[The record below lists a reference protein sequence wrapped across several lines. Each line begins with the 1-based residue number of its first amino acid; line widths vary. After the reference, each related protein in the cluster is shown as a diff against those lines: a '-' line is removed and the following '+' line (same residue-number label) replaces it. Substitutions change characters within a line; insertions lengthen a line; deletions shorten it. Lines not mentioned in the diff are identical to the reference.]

1 MRPGQAYTLT
11 ETGPGGYTLSV
22 DCTVELGAPRQ
33 TTTLTL
39 NANETGVCVFT
50 NDDQA
55 GHLTLVK
62 KVENGTTGGTATP
75 ASWMLAAA
83 GPTPI
88 SGTSGSAT
96 VTNATVNA
104 GTYTLSESG
113 GPTGY
118 TAVGLVVHRCDGDA
132 AAPSTVPSGANVT
145 CTITNTAVAP
155 KLTLVKQVDNGTTGG
170 TATPANWTLAAAG
183 PTPLSGVSGTPAVTA
198 VPVAVGTYTLSESG
212 GPAGYTPSA
221 WSCTGVTA
229 GSNGTVTLSTGQ
241 SATCTI
247 VNTAIPPH
255 LTLVKQVVN
264 TSGGTAAPHRLAA
277 LRGGRRDDPGPHR

>member
-1 MRPGQAYTLT
+1 M
-11 ETGPGGYTLSV
+11 
-22 DCTVELGAPRQ
+22 
-33 TTTLTL
+33 
-39 NANETGVCVFT
+39 
-50 NDDQA
+50 
-55 GHLTLVK
+55 
-62 KVENGTTGGTATP
+62 
-75 ASWMLAAA
+75 
-83 GPTPI
+83 
-88 SGTSGSAT
+88 
-96 VTNATVNA
+96 TNAAVNA

-113 GPTGY
+113 GPAGY
-118 TAVGLVVHRCDGDA
+118 TASAWSCTGATATGSSV
-132 AAPSTVPSGANVT
+132 PVPSGGNVT

-155 KLTLVKQVDNGTTGG
+155 QLTLVKQVDNGTTGG

-212 GPAGYTPSA
+212 GPAGYTASA

-264 TSGGTAAPHRLAA
+264 TSGGTAASQGLAA
-277 LRGGRRDDPGPHR
+277 LRGGHRDDPGPHR